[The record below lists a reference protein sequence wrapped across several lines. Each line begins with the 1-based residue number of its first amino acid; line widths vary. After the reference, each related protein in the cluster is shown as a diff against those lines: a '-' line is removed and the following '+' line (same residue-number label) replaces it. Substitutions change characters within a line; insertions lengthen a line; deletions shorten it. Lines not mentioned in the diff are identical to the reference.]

1 MLEPPRVGL
10 PNIVGQGELVAR
22 TRGAQAGAAEAVRA
36 TVAASIRQES
46 VRKAEQ
52 LQRAHRVEGI
62 GEESEQAPD
71 GRRRGGDGAAH
82 HAAPGEDDGGDGH
95 LLDVVA

>member
-22 TRGAQAGAAEAVRA
+22 TRGAQAGAAEAVRG
-36 TVAASIRQES
+36 TVAASIQQES
-46 VRKAEQ
+46 IRKAEQ
-52 LQRAHRVEGI
+52 LPRAERVDAI
-62 GEESEQAPD
+62 GKDHEHTQD
-71 GRRRGGDGAAH
+71 GRRHGGERTA
-82 HAAPGEDDGGDGH
+82 DDHGLDDDDADGH

>member
-22 TRGAQAGAAEAVRA
+22 TRGAQAGAAETVRA
-36 TVAASIRQES
+36 QVAASLQQES

-52 LQRAHRVEGI
+52 LPPAERVDAI
-62 GEESEQAPD
+62 GKDREEPRQ
-71 GRRRGGDGAAH
+71 RGGHGGRHAGADH
-82 HAAPGEDDGGDGH
+82 EPDDDGDGH

>member
-10 PNIVGQGELVAR
+10 PNLVGQSEVIAR
-22 TRGAQAGAAEAVRA
+22 TRSAQAGAAEAVHA
-36 TVAASIRQES
+36 QVADALQQDS

-52 LQRAHRVEGI
+52 LSPTERVERTAKDR
-62 GEESEQAPD
+62 EESREQGGQD
-71 GRRRGGDGAAH
+71 GRQAGDE
-82 HAAPGEDDGGDGH
+82 PDDDGEGDGH

>member
-22 TRGAQAGAAEAVRA
+22 TRGAQAGAAEAARG
-36 TVAASIRQES
+36 TIAASLRQES
-46 VRKAEQ
+46 ARKAET
-52 LQRAHRVEGI
+52 LPPADRVEGI
-62 GEESEQAPD
+62 DKDPQEPHDRD
-71 GRRRGGDGAAH
+71 GRGGGDGS
-82 HAAPGEDDGGDGH
+82 GGDDTSDGDADGH